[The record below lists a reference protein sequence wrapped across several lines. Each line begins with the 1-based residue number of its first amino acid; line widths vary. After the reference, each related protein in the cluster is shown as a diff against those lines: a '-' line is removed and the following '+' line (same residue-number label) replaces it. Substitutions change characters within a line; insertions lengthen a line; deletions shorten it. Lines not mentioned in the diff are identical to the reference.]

1 MKARILSAII
11 FDIENPII
19 HKKKLQKIDFSKKKF
34 FDFFQKKK
42 FRSKI
47 FQEKIYATP
56 NFFFS
61 ACSKHQKGKLHEG
74 LTHLTSSDTKQR
86 SIECQGGRNPPP
98 PGLIRVN
105 IYGRFTGSET
115 QSRIP

>member
-19 HKKKLQKIDFSKKKF
+19 HEKTCKKLI
-34 FDFFQKKK
+34 FQKKK

-47 FQEKIYATP
+47 FQKKIYATP

-74 LTHLTSSDTKQR
+74 LTHLTSSGMKQR

-98 PGLIRVN
+98 PGLIRVKRHWAKN
-105 IYGRFTGSET
+105 SSSPKVFEKSYHL
-115 QSRIP
+115 

>member
-19 HKKKLQKIDFSKKKF
+19 HEKTCKKLIFQKKKF
-34 FDFFQKKK
+34 RVFSKKK

-47 FQEKIYATP
+47 FQKKIYATP

-74 LTHLTSSDTKQR
+74 LTHLTSSGMKQR

-98 PGLIRVN
+98 PGLIRVKTLF
-105 IYGRFTGSET
+105 RLF
-115 QSRIP
+115 

>member
-19 HKKKLQKIDFSKKKF
+19 HEKTCKKLIFQKKNFQFFS
-34 FDFFQKKK
+34 KKK

-47 FQEKIYATP
+47 FQKKIYATP

-74 LTHLTSSDTKQR
+74 LTHLTSSGMKQR
-86 SIECQGGRNPPP
+86 SIECQGAPPRP
-98 PGLIRVN
+98 DKG
-105 IYGRFTGSET
+105 
-115 QSRIP
+115 

>member
-19 HKKKLQKIDFSKKKF
+19 HEKTCKKLIFQKKKI
-34 FDFFQKKK
+34 FDFFQKKNFDQK
-42 FRSKI
+42 FFKKKFMPPQI
-47 FQEKIYATP
+47 
-56 NFFFS
+56 FFFS

-74 LTHLTSSDTKQR
+74 LTHLTSSGMKQR

-98 PGLIRVN
+98 PGLIRVKT
-105 IYGRFTGSET
+105 IK
-115 QSRIP
+115 